1 MAAKK
6 KTTRTF
12 TNCFDQTFTVS
23 TKKQPAKKAKRKAR
37 EWDAYLWPQDG
48 CLRGYRLTKQDEKIR
63 VREVLPRTST
73 RKGER

>member
-1 MAAKK
+1 MPP
-6 KTTRTF
+6 
-12 TNCFDQTFTVS
+12 
-23 TKKQPAKKAKRKAR
+23 KKQPAKKAKRKAR

-63 VREVLPRTST
+63 VREVLPRTRT